1 MFSYKFNLSFSFLDI
16 SLNEIIC
23 LLICTRLLSYLHYI
37 SFSVTQSFLNSL
49 FTVFLTE
56 MNKISSFL
64 HIAIAQLLF
73 IQ

>member
-1 MFSYKFNLSFSFLDI
+1 
-16 SLNEIIC
+16 
-23 LLICTRLLSYLHYI
+23 
-37 SFSVTQSFLNSL
+37 
-49 FTVFLTE
+49 